1 MQETILS
8 FEPNNITKDDVGV
21 PPPFVLVGM
30 TRVQPNSR
38 RVTPTR
44 CYDNNSDTKMP
55 MAANVS
61 VSGFEVNHQ
70 NGIPRGVA
78 VILDHANATLNSST
92 LPEDIDGLVISEE
105 SMVEATARNSKNQG
119 RVGLNK
125 LSKPKNA
132 ANVEKK
138 NNGKQISSVTSKQ
151 PLATNR
157 RLSNEKKA
165 SESDP
170 SGDSTGAKK
179 SSSVPSTLKT
189 SHHSGKSSEEQS
201 ASESAEE
208 AETKPQRMGRLPSYG
223 FSFMCDDRAQKRK
236 EYYAKLEE
244 KIQAQEIE
252 KTNMH
257 VKTQES
263 EEAEIKM
270 LRKSLKFKATP
281 MPSFYHEPAPSKVEL
296 KKIPTTRP
304 KSPKLGRNKL
314 TPNAD
319 SEETTKISSHPA
331 RLSLDESVSHNRVTK
346 GSFPANAK
354 KPLRKSL
361 PRLPSE
367 NITLANGEQLETNV
381 DTNPNTKVEKSANEE
396 PGSEPFASEQ
406 S

>member
-1 MQETILS
+1 MDA
-8 FEPNNITKDDVGV
+8 NI
-21 PPPFVLVGM
+21 
-30 TRVQPNSR
+30 S
-38 RVTPTR
+38 
-44 CYDNNSDTKMP
+44 
-55 MAANVS
+55 A
-61 VSGFEVNHQ
+61 SGFEVDHQ
-70 NGIPRGVA
+70 NGIPSEVA
-78 VILDHANATLNSST
+78 VILDNANATLNSST
-92 LPEDIDGLVISEE
+92 LHEDINGLDISEE
-105 SMVEATARNSKNQG
+105 LVVDATAHNSKKQG
-119 RVGLNK
+119 KLGPNK

-165 SESDP
+165 SESDTG
-170 SGDSTGAKK
+170 GDSTGAKK
-179 SSSVPSTLKT
+179 SASVPRCLTYDICFGQ
-189 SHHSGKSSEEQS
+189 HSGKSSEERS

-252 KTNMH
+252 KTNVH

-331 RLSLDESVSHNRVTK
+331 RLSLDESVPHNRVTK

-367 NITLANGEQLETNV
+367 NIKLANGETNV
-381 DTNPNTKVEKSANEE
+381 DANPKAKAEKSANEE
-396 PGSEPFASEQ
+396 PGSESLTSKQ
-406 S
+406 